1 MVMSPWPRF
10 FRPGPPC
17 RLFTVVIWLA
27 RRGCRA
33 HTWGNR
39 GRLGTGGR
47 QSGARWSTWGVE
59 TACSRSWSSSVH
71 RRRRPWRSSPSP
83 SRLVSY
89 TSAACSIVVL
99 KLRLTVPLQLSSKQ
113 IQNTCTRNIHKTAT
127 VSEAFVVRPLLA
139 DRWCITRQSSI
150 CTCII
155 VKKLNSLKH
164 LVRTTVA
171 ESHN

>member
-113 IQNTCTRNIHKTAT
+113 IQKYLHTEHSQNCNCIGGICSASAT
-127 VSEAFVVRPLLA
+127 GRQMVHHTTIINL
-139 DRWCITRQSSI
+139 CIYLR
-150 CTCII
+150 CP
-155 VKKLNSLKH
+155 
-164 LVRTTVA
+164 
-171 ESHN
+171 